1 MNAIFEN
8 GLIVQKKNLRFKL
21 LFNLVSAHSCTVFG
35 VKSNFCL
42 KQNKMQDTLPAYVDK
57 TKNIFEMFYTLFVK
71 ILLIFLIFFAKFLNK
86 TNVVSIKKN
95 KIAQVVAYNKKWSNM
110 Y

>member
-1 MNAIFEN
+1 M
-8 GLIVQKKNLRFKL
+8 L
-21 LFNLVSAHSCTVFG
+21 T
-35 VKSNFCL
+35 
-42 KQNKMQDTLPAYVDK
+42 KQ
-57 TKNIFEMFYTLFVK
+57 NIFEMFYTLLVK

>member
-1 MNAIFEN
+1 
-8 GLIVQKKNLRFKL
+8 
-21 LFNLVSAHSCTVFG
+21 
-35 VKSNFCL
+35 
-42 KQNKMQDTLPAYVDK
+42 MQDILLTYVDK
-57 TKNIFEMFYTLFVK
+57 TKNIFEMFYTLLVK

-95 KIAQVVAYNKKWSNM
+95 KIAQVVAYNKQWSNM